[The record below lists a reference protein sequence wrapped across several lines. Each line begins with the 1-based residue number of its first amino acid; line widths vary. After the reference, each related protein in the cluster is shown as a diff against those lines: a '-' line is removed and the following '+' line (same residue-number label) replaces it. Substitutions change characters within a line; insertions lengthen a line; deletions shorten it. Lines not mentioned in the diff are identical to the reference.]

1 MKDKIIYTI
10 LFKLKMLY
18 QPIHTFWCSRYS
30 ERKNVHSVQF
40 QLQCVPPYSFSE
52 LFFFKRFSCCE
63 IPVTTI
69 RDYYIFVPPPLEF
82 RPKYMGEETSEYSR
96 GRSLFRHHQI
106 EEKYSCRL
114 ESKTLAAYRP
124 QAEAPS

>member
-69 RDYYIFVPPPLEF
+69 RDYYIFVPPPRWNLDQNTWE
-82 RPKYMGEETSEYSR
+82 RKLLNIP

-114 ESKTLAAYRP
+114 ENKTLAAYRP